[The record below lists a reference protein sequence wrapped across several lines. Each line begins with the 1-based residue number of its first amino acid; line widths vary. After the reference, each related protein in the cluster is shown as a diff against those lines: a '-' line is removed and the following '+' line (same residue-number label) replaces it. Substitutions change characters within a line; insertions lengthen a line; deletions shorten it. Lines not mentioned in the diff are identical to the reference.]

1 MEQSPAA
8 TEAKKAAGMRWAKN
22 PKSVE

>member
-8 TEAKKAAGMRWAKN
+8 TVIPLRLVTEEISRA
-22 PKSVE
+22 PE